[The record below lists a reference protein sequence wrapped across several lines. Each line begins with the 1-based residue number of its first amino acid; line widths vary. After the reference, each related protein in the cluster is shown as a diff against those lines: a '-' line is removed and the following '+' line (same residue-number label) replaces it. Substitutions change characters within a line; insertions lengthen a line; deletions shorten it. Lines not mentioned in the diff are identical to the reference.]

1 MDSEI
6 SGVIQLVKTGEK
18 DGAGVHIPFERFARY
33 LLLDETSLPSDLRL
47 SLIECIAE
55 IAFNPSIITLKGFE
69 LLYPGLWN
77 LIYLSSSIDKGISS
91 LVFPVLNQI
100 IRFNSFVD
108 FNGSLPSVLLISIE
122 KTCESYLLET
132 DCLLF
137 LNELLQYGVKHNI
150 DLGDCL
156 MKGLIVCCD
165 NFDSSCK
172 NDSLWN
178 CLLLMIKL
186 INLMPSIDDANS
198 LLDYLHHPILFC
210 LDCLKTRR
218 FSGINKHFCIVL
230 QFLASLSNVFHSF
243 KWLEK
248 FCNATNQGEPLTL
261 VVTTITIEL
270 RLYLTQKS
278 SQNTNNNSIKNKV
291 QCISNSNN
299 ETEPTVGTSS
309 ENYMDMLICSDP
321 SIINYSISE
330 ACLLLFRYCLE
341 ELQKNNN
348 DDLDITDKSNNN
360 FCNYSLISY
369 ATDET
374 VKNIWL
380 QCLDTSELLQN
391 VLVSLH
397 LSTRNQNSNCELST
411 HPQFLWDNLS
421 NEVKP
426 LGAVLLE
433 TYFIWIEV
441 YFKTHCMEYDKDCEI
456 MSVFKELFNKYLT
469 PVLPILNAL
478 MTHFFENYLLPVN
491 LHRISS
497 TNNSKFIQCVVNIST
512 TLVQLSRIPSNPEL
526 LTDLFVYD
534 STDKPLR
541 GDMVCKWLKQMCCIH
556 VINSQG
562 TNMCLLVAL
571 ITNILELINNCLL
584 NTLFFD
590 TKDDL
595 QKMNLITWFLN
606 HGGLF
611 QFFVGNWISSV
622 DSFSA
627 NQSSLCIEYICI
639 VIKIWIMYH
648 KWSDLFTCNLD
659 DQIKASLINIPDELL
674 NRIDKI
680 LYLFEATSSNSS
692 VEYHISKL
700 YNACT
705 EAAEFDIRFLD
716 ISVLIR
722 DI

>member
-6 SGVIQLVKTGEK
+6 SGVIQLVKTGEN
-18 DGAGVHIPFERFARY
+18 DGTGVHIPFERFARC
-33 LLLDETSLPSDLRL
+33 LLLDENSLPSDIRL

-55 IAFNPSIITLKGFE
+55 MAFNPSIITLKGFE

-77 LIYLSSSIDKGISS
+77 LVYLSSSIDKGISS
-91 LVFPVLNQI
+91 LVFPILNQI

-108 FNGSLPSVLLISIE
+108 FNGTLPSVLLISIE
-122 KTCESYLLET
+122 KTCESYLLES

-150 DLGDCL
+150 DLEDCL
-156 MKGLIVCCD
+156 VKSLIVCCKK
-165 NFDSSCK
+165 FDSSCT

-186 INLMPSIDDANS
+186 ISLIPSIDCAS
-198 LLDYLHHPILFC
+198 TLLDHLNHPILFC

-218 FSGINKHFCIVL
+218 FSGINKRFCIVL
-230 QFLASLSNVFHSF
+230 QFLASLSNVFQSF

-248 FCNATNQGEPLTL
+248 FCNTTNQGEPLTL
-261 VVTTITIEL
+261 VLTTITIEL

-278 SQNTNNNSIKNKV
+278 SQSNNINSIKNKV
-291 QCISNSNN
+291 QCISNFNN
-299 ETEPTVGTSS
+299 EKEPTVETSP
-309 ENYMDMLICSDP
+309 ENYMDI
-321 SIINYSISE
+321 ISE

-348 DDLDITDKSNNN
+348 DDLDTTDESNNN
-360 FCNYSLISY
+360 SCNYSLLSY

-374 VKNIWL
+374 VKHIWL
-380 QCLDTSELLQN
+380 QCLDTGELLRD

-397 LSTRNQNSNCELST
+397 LSTSNQNY
-411 HPQFLWDNLS
+411 H
-421 NEVKP
+421 
-426 LGAVLLE
+426 
-433 TYFIWIEV
+433 
-441 YFKTHCMEYDKDCEI
+441 
-456 MSVFKELFNKYLT
+456 
-469 PVLPILNAL
+469 LP
-478 MTHFFENYLLPVN
+478 MD
-491 LHRISS
+491 LHQISS
-497 TNNSKFIQCVVNIST
+497 VDNSKFIQCVVNILT

-556 VINSQG
+556 MINSQG
-562 TNMCLLVAL
+562 FK
-571 ITNILELINNCLL
+571 LINNCLL

-590 TKDDL
+590 TKDNL
-595 QKMNLITWFLN
+595 QKMNLITWFLSP
-606 HGGLF
+606 GGLF
-611 QFFVGNWISSV
+611 QFFVGDWISSL
-622 DSFSA
+622 DSFSV
-627 NQSSLCIEYICI
+627 NQPSLCIEYMCI

-648 KWSDLFTCNLD
+648 KWSDLFTCNVD
-659 DQIKASLINIPDELL
+659 DRIKASLINFPDELL

-680 LYLFEATSSNSS
+680 LSLFEAASSNSS
-692 VEYHISKL
+692 VEYHVFKFH
-700 YNACT
+700 NACT
-705 EAAEFDIRFLD
+705 EAAKLDIRFLD
-716 ISVLIR
+716 ISVLVR